1 MGDWSDAM
9 EDGVICRG
17 CAMPLGGTGPGLCP
31 DCAARQAAEGRDR
44 LGPTWIPDNGKDRGK
59 GR

>member
-17 CAMPLGGTGPGLCP
+17 CAMPLGGTGAGLCP
-31 DCAARQAAEGRDR
+31 DCSERQAREGCDQ
-44 LGPTWIPDNGKDRGK
+44 LGPKWIPDNSKDRTP
-59 GR
+59 RR